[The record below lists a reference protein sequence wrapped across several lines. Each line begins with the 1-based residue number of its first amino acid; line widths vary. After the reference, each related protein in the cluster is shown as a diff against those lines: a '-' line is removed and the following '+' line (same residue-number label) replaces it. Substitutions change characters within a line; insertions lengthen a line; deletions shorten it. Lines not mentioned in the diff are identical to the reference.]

1 MSSRAMSEAPAITDP
16 RDEEVDPELLELPD
30 PPKRDRT
37 ITVTLLLFTAVAA
50 ILAAFAL
57 RRDAAY
63 AFTTAEPQDIGDIAA
78 APSTALAANRF
89 VRGTAMLGAAHAIR
103 YERPFVSDS
112 FRLMPVVKP
121 NADAPNVWVEVRVP
135 AGAENVRWVP
145 PAQITGRLVRFD
157 GSGPKHRGL
166 IDAVRDA
173 TGKDVPKD
181 AWLLVEGDAPAG
193 ARLAVVLVLLFV
205 GFAIWNVIV
214 TARLL
219 RRVE

>member
-1 MSSRAMSEAPAITDP
+1 MSEAPAIMDP

-37 ITVTLLLFTAVAA
+37 ITVALLLVTAVAA
-50 ILAAFAL
+50 VLAAIAL

-63 AFTTAEPQDIGDIAA
+63 AFVAPEAQDIGDIAA
-78 APSTALAANRF
+78 ASPATFAPNRF

-121 NADAPNVWVEVRVP
+121 NDGAPNVWVEVRVP
-135 AGAENVRWVP
+135 SGAENIRWVP
-145 PAQITGRLVRFD
+145 PAQVTGRLVRFD

-166 IDAVRDA
+166 VDAVHDA
-173 TGKDVPKD
+173 TGREVPKD
-181 AWLLVEGDAPAG
+181 SWLLVEGDAPSG
-193 ARLAVVLVLLFV
+193 ARLAVVLVLLFF
-205 GFAIWNVIV
+205 GFAVWNVIV

-219 RRVE
+219 RKVA